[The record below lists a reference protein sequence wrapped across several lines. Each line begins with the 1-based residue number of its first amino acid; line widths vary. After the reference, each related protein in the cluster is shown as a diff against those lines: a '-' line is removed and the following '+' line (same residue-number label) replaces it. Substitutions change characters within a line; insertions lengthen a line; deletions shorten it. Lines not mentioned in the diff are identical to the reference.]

1 MRAKLNKLGLNQK
14 QADDLRVFTCLPPR
28 IDDALRKVE
37 TVRSSCCVGLRVRA
51 KASFCVLA
59 ISLCVSTTSLCVCVC
74 LCVLDCLWCKN
85 LFYVFL
91 KPSLRACVCC
101 VCWVVPVCVVPVC
114 ARPLCGRGRGVR
126 VFTRRMHACVGM
138 PRLNRK

>member
-1 MRAKLNKLGLNQK
+1 MDMCAIPDHLRMDVLRIISRCTRPPWDATAEPTTAAARTAARTAEWTHVRAKLNKLGLNQK

-51 KASFCVLA
+51 KASLCVLA

-74 LCVLDCLWCKN
+74 LCVCV
-85 LFYVFL
+85 YV
-91 KPSLRACVCC
+91 
-101 VCWVVPVCVVPVC
+101 
-114 ARPLCGRGRGVR
+114 
-126 VFTRRMHACVGM
+126 
-138 PRLNRK
+138 RL